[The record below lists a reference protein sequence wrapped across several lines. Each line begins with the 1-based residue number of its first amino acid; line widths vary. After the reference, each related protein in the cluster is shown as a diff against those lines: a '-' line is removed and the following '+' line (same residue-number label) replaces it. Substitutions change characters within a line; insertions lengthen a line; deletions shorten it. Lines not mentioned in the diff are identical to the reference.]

1 MTRATT
7 IILLL
12 IITISAIFGG
22 GAMLIDPSGT
32 NQGISI
38 ETLKNTPFDDFLIPG
53 LILFIMFGLGGLI
66 TTIIVMKKIKGYPFL
81 TISMGFALSL
91 FISVE
96 ILMLKDVHF
105 LQIIYAI
112 IGISLVILGI
122 LLRKKEYGLKL

>member
-12 IITISAIFGG
+12 ITTISAIFGG

-32 NQGISI
+32 NQGLPI
-38 ETLKNTPFDDFLIPG
+38 ETLKNTPFENFLIPG
-53 LILFIMFGLGGLI
+53 LVLFVIFGLGGLI

-81 TISMGFALSL
+81 TISMGFALSI
-91 FISVE
+91 FISIE

-105 LQIIYAI
+105 LQIIFAI